1 MKSMKT
7 LYKTIKIT
15 AGVFLLALLA
25 VSCIPEQQSMGDAGQ
40 TVIKVYPPNESGF
53 KLIVL
58 DASNQP
64 QSFGMV
70 EVRRDAA
77 NEADLN
83 STSTVE
89 LTFDATGGIL
99 NAYNTKNGTSFITL
113 PTAVHT
119 TTPALTGGK
128 VSLVFGPGEFVKEL
142 VLTVPNAY
150 AIDMSK
156 TYALAYKMTVS
167 GTGVR
172 SLTSSDSLVIQV
184 MPKNEYDGMYDSE
197 GSFNHPASGG
207 EDWLQDDTYD
217 RWFAYTGADAK
228 EGITSSATSIDCWA
242 GDVGYDM
249 VLDVLPTTIDVGG
262 VAMKQV
268 TVFIVP
274 RPSDHGMFTATEAP
288 QTPGLPCNY
297 YDHVNKK
304 FVLYYYYGTAP
315 NRRKVYEELTYAGVR
330 STK

>member
-1 MKSMKT
+1 MKT
-7 LYKTIKIT
+7 LYKTIRIT
-15 AGVFLLALLA
+15 AGVVLLALLA
-25 VSCIPEQQSMGDAGQ
+25 VSCLPEQQSMGDAG
-40 TVIKVYPPNESGF
+40 TTIVKAYPANESGF

-64 QSFGMV
+64 QSFSMV

-77 NEADLN
+77 NQTDLN
-83 STSTVE
+83 STTTVE
-89 LTFDATGGIL
+89 LTFDANGGIL
-99 NAYNTKNGTSFITL
+99 NTYNTKHGTNYITL
-113 PTAVHT
+113 PTSVHT
-119 TTPALTGGK
+119 TAPALTGGK
-128 VSLVFGPGEFVKEL
+128 VSLVFGPGDFVKEL
-142 VLTVPNAY
+142 TLNVPNAY

-156 TYALAYKMTVS
+156 TYALAYKMTVT

-184 MPKNEYDGMYDSE
+184 MPKNEYDGLYDSE

-207 EDWLQDDTYD
+207 EDWVQDDTYD
-217 RWFAYTGADAK
+217 RWFSYVGADAK
-228 EGITSSATSIDCWA
+228 EGITSGANTIDCWA

-249 VLDVLPTTIDVGG
+249 VLTVLATTIDVGG

-268 TVFIVP
+268 NVFVVP
-274 RPSDHGMFTATEAP
+274 RPNDHGMFTATEAP

-297 YDHVNKK
+297 YDHINKK

-315 NRRKVYEELTYAGVR
+315 NRRKIYEELTWAAVR
-330 STK
+330 PVK